1 MEKEQ
6 LDSLQTVT
14 VGSEKIPPPHSHYA
28 PSEVYSSSE
37 SPPAYSRPVMKSTA
51 VQIAKIIATT
61 LITISVIIGSFILA
75 AAWLQARAS
84 CTPEAI
90 NGMQAQINSQQ
101 QEFIKHLQPEALI
114 QDPIDVKQNI
124 DESSVKTKQPTA
136 EPKEEETQTD
146 NQDDSKADNESASDN
161 ENDDDY
167 NDSGF
172 SPVHIKF
179 PLQLDLDDLANTLMQ
194 QSRGLV
200 SCVVERRRSNGFVDG
215 NNQVDN
221 NNNNNNNNY
230 QRPQRLSGERV
241 VILCESGEPRRQEQ
255 QEQDLLTPIIVP
267 LGNIQIPMQPH
278 EQVYH
283 RYQVQNQFSAPDVQ
297 TPPFFNARRINQ
309 LEQDISLPDIK
320 NIAQMMGFGSPR
332 MPPQMNHQQMELRP
346 FPIEIRTLPIE
357 VIRGMRPPMN
367 QMQQHQ
373 PQPQQPPQPQHP
385 MFAQEPTEPVYS
397 QEQQTQ
403 GMMPPPPPPSAPNA
417 PELNQR
423 EPRIIPQVHII
434 QQQLEQKPAQ
444 PQEAQDKPNFPF
456 PGLPIDIIRFIQQV
470 PRKIKSIIQ
479 HIDEE
484 MKPEQEDRSRQE
496 QVQEFKPFPMNAR
509 PIHFDGP
516 IRTIE
521 MRNLMEP
528 ENMEAHRQE
537 NVEGSQESTKLI
549 ADSENQ
555 EENKDDEDKKKI
567 VVLPE
572 SSLIHQIEEG
582 LFPRSHFSMPMR
594 SMETFQIPMEVS
606 ARVMGNSGEQEYNKE
621 QNQPMQAQVMPQSDE
636 QEDASRPH
644 YVQPRSI
651 P

>member
-90 NGMQAQINSQQ
+90 NGMQTQINSQ
-101 QEFIKHLQPEALI
+101 QEFIKHLQPEALV

-146 NQDDSKADNESASDN
+146 NQDDSKADNESANDN

-172 SPVHIKF
+172 SPVHFKF
-179 PLQLDLDDLANTLMQ
+179 SPQLDLDDLANTLMQ

-200 SCVVERRRSNGFVDG
+200 SCVVERRRSDGFTDG

-221 NNNNNNNNY
+221 NNNNDY

-255 QEQDLLTPIIVP
+255 QEQDLRTPIIVP

-278 EQVYH
+278 EQDYH

-297 TPPFFNARRINQ
+297 TPPFVNARRINQ
-309 LEQDISLPDIK
+309 LEQGISIPDIK

-367 QMQQHQ
+367 QMEQHQ
-373 PQPQQPPQPQHP
+373 PQPQQQQQPPQPQHP

-456 PGLPIDIIRFIQQV
+456 PGLPIDIIRFIQQ
-470 PRKIKSIIQ
+470 
-479 HIDEE
+479 
-484 MKPEQEDRSRQE
+484 
-496 QVQEFKPFPMNAR
+496 
-509 PIHFDGP
+509 
-516 IRTIE
+516 
-521 MRNLMEP
+521 P

-555 EENKDDEDKKKI
+555 EESKDDEDKKKI

-572 SSLIHQIEEG
+572 SSLIHQIEER

-594 SMETFQIPMEVS
+594 SMDTFQIPMEVS
-606 ARVMGNSGEQEYNKE
+606 ARVMGNSGEQEDNKE
-621 QNQPMQAQVMPQSDE
+621 QHQPMQAQVMPQSDE

>member
-84 CTPEAI
+84 CTPETL
-90 NGMQAQINSQQ
+90 NGMQTQINSQ

-124 DESSVKTKQPTA
+124 DESSVKIKQPTA
-136 EPKEEETQTD
+136 ESKEEETQND
-146 NQDDSKADNESASDN
+146 NQDDSKADNESANDN

-200 SCVVERRRSNGFVDG
+200 SCVVERRRSDGFVDG

-221 NNNNNNNNY
+221 NNNNNNNNNDY

-278 EQVYH
+278 GQDYH

-297 TPPFFNARRINQ
+297 TPPFVNARRINQ
-309 LEQDISLPDIK
+309 LEQGISLPDIK
-320 NIAQMMGFGSPR
+320 NIAQMIGFGSPR

-373 PQPQQPPQPQHP
+373 PQLQQQQQQPPQPQHP
-385 MFAQEPTEPVYS
+385 MFSQEPTEPIYS
-397 QEQQTQ
+397 QDQQTQ
-403 GMMPPPPPPSAPNA
+403 GMMPPPPPPSAPIA

-444 PQEAQDKPNFPF
+444 PQEAQDKLNFSF

-470 PRKIKSIIQ
+470 PLKIKSIIQ
-479 HIDEE
+479 NIDEE

-496 QVQEFKPFPMNAR
+496 QVQEFKPFPTNAR
-509 PIHFDGP
+509 PIHFNGP

-555 EENKDDEDKKKI
+555 EESKDDEDKKKI

-572 SSLIHQIEEG
+572 SSLTHQIDER
-582 LFPRSHFSMPMR
+582 LYPRLHFSMPMR

-606 ARVMGNSGEQEYNKE
+606 ARVMGNSGEQEDNKE
-621 QNQPMQAQVMPQSDE
+621 QNQPMLAQVMP
-636 QEDASRPH
+636 
-644 YVQPRSI
+644 
-651 P
+651 

>member
-1 MEKEQ
+1 KLRLHLVDDDYDDYDDDDDDDDDGDVRVGPNALSVLYGRLWEERGRPTNAHSIPHHTNNIALNGLNEFHLHKVSYCSIMEKEQ

-84 CTPEAI
+84 CTPETL
-90 NGMQAQINSQQ
+90 NGMQTQINSQ

-114 QDPIDVKQNI
+114 Q
-124 DESSVKTKQPTA
+124 
-136 EPKEEETQTD
+136 
-146 NQDDSKADNESASDN
+146 
-161 ENDDDY
+161 
-167 NDSGF
+167 
-172 SPVHIKF
+172 
-179 PLQLDLDDLANTLMQ
+179 TLMQ

-200 SCVVERRRSNGFVDG
+200 SCVVERRRSDGFVDG

-221 NNNNNNNNY
+221 NNNNNNNNNDY

-278 EQVYH
+278 GQDYH

-297 TPPFFNARRINQ
+297 TPPFVNARRINQ
-309 LEQDISLPDIK
+309 LEQGISLPDIK
-320 NIAQMMGFGSPR
+320 NIAQMIGFGSPR

-373 PQPQQPPQPQHP
+373 PQLQQQQQQPPQPQHP
-385 MFAQEPTEPVYS
+385 MFSQEPTEPIYS
-397 QEQQTQ
+397 QDQQTQ
-403 GMMPPPPPPSAPNA
+403 GMMPPPPPPSAPIA

-444 PQEAQDKPNFPF
+444 PQEAQDKLNFSF
-456 PGLPIDIIRFIQQV
+456 PGLPIDIIRFIQ
-470 PRKIKSIIQ
+470 
-479 HIDEE
+479 
-484 MKPEQEDRSRQE
+484 
-496 QVQEFKPFPMNAR
+496 
-509 PIHFDGP
+509 
-516 IRTIE
+516 
-521 MRNLMEP
+521 
-528 ENMEAHRQE
+528 QE

-555 EENKDDEDKKKI
+555 EESKDDEDKKKI

-572 SSLIHQIEEG
+572 SSLTHQIDER
-582 LFPRSHFSMPMR
+582 LYPRLHFSMPMR

-606 ARVMGNSGEQEYNKE
+606 ARVMGNSGEQEDNKE
-621 QNQPMQAQVMPQSDE
+621 QNQPMLAQ
-636 QEDASRPH
+636 
-644 YVQPRSI
+644 
-651 P
+651 